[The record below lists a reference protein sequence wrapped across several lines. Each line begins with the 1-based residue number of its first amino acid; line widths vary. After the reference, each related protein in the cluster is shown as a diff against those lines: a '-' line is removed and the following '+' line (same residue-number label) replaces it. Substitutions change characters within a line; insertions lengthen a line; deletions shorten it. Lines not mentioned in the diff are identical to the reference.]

1 VPAPWRIWIDTGG
14 TFTDCLARSPT
25 GELRRS
31 KVLSHGALRARI
43 DQRSSPREL
52 RTACGWQLPD
62 GFFDGWRARAES
74 GVEVEIERSIP
85 SAGQLTAHEP
95 WPAELAPGQAVELIS
110 GEEAPVVAARCIT
123 GTPLGA
129 AFPPLEVRLATTRGT
144 NALLERQGAAT
155 ALFITRGFA
164 DLLEIGNQQRPELF
178 ALRVEKPRPIY
189 AAVVEVDERLD
200 AAGRTIREL
209 ELGSVEVAAEA
220 LLARDVRV
228 AAVALLHSF
237 QNPKHEQRVARR
249 LRELGF
255 DHVSCSAELVPR
267 LQILP
272 RAETAVVDAY
282 LAPEIGRY
290 LAAVESGLGG
300 DRTGVRLHVMTS
312 AGGLQRSSLYR
323 AKDSLLSG
331 PAGGVVGAAAAALRS
346 GVRRMVAFDMG
357 GTSTDVSRYDGSL
370 EYRFSTH
377 VGPAR
382 LLAPALAIETVAAG
396 GGSICSFDGHRLRV
410 GPRSAGAVPGPACY
424 GRGGPLCLTDVNLLL
439 GRLAPERFGIPVD
452 RAAAERAVAA
462 LERSLTAARRPA
474 AGREELLEGLLRIA
488 DERMAA
494 AVRQISLR
502 EGYRPSDHALVAF
515 GGAGPQ
521 HACSLAELLG
531 MSAVLVPRE
540 AGLLSA
546 DGLAAARVE
555 RFAER
560 QVLEPLE
567 AVASRVPELLGDL
580 AAEAAAVVRA
590 EGSGFDGGTEE
601 VEVTL
606 RRIHLRLTGQDA
618 TLAIDFRDG
627 IDLAAAFAASYRD
640 HYGYEAPA
648 RAVEV
653 EGLRVAVASARE
665 PAAPGPPAVEP
676 RSVTAGDLT
685 RAWSGGEWRD
695 LALWEREALQPG
707 DHSDGPALVVEEHT
721 TTWVAAGWRLE
732 IDGAGA
738 LRLSHPGMARPEGG
752 NA

>member
-14 TFTDCLARSPT
+14 TFTDCLARSPE
-25 GELRRS
+25 GELRRA
-31 KVLSHGALRARI
+31 KVLSHGALRVRALERVA
-43 DQRSSPREL
+43 PREL
-52 RTACGWQLPD
+52 LVAPGWQLPD
-62 GFFDGWRARAES
+62 GFFEGWRARTES
-74 GVEVEIERSIP
+74 GAEVEIEGSIP
-85 SAGQLTAHEP
+85 STGRLTARQP
-95 WPAELAPGQAVELIS
+95 WPAELEPGRALELVS

-123 GTPLGA
+123 GTAVGA

-164 DLLEIGNQQRPELF
+164 DLLEIGNQQRPDLF
-178 ALRVEKPRPIY
+178 ALAVTKPRPIY
-189 AAVVEVDERLD
+189 SAVVEVDERLG
-200 AAGRTIREL
+200 AGGQVIREL
-209 ELGSVEVAAEA
+209 ELAGVDAAAEA
-220 LLARDVRV
+220 LLAREIRV
-228 AAVALLHSF
+228 AAVALMHSF
-237 QNPKHEQRVARR
+237 HHPEHEQRVARR

-282 LAPEIGRY
+282 LAPVIGSY
-290 LAAVESGLGG
+290 LAAVEDGLRGA
-300 DRTGVRLHVMTS
+300 RTRVQLHVMTS

-396 GGSICSFDGHRLRV
+396 GGSICSFDGHRLQV

-452 RAAAERAVAA
+452 RVAAERAVEE
-462 LERSLTAARRPA
+462 LERLLVEVRRPA
-474 AGREELLEGLLRIA
+474 ACREELLEGLLRIA

-531 MSAVLVPRE
+531 IPTVLVPRE

-560 QVLEPLE
+560 QVLAPLS
-567 AVASRVPELLGDL
+567 AVAGRIPQLLAEL
-580 AAEAAAVVRA
+580 AAEAAAAVRA
-590 EGSGFDGGTEE
+590 EGEESGE

-606 RRIHLRLTGQDA
+606 RRVQLRLAGQDA
-618 TLAIDFRDG
+618 TLAVDFEDG
-627 IDLAAAFAASYRD
+627 MDLAAAFAASYRD
-640 HYGYEAPA
+640 HYGYEAPG
-648 RAVEV
+648 RGVEV
-653 EGLRVAVASARE
+653 EGLRVAVASGRE
-665 PAAPGPPAVEP
+665 QAAPQPHVIEP
-676 RSVTAGDLT
+676 RSVTASEST
-685 RAWSGGEWRD
+685 RAWCEGKWRD
-695 LALWEREALQPG
+695 LALWERDGLRPG
-707 DHSDGPALVVEEHT
+707 DRADGPALVVEEHT
-721 TTWVAAGWRLE
+721 TTWVAPDWSLQ

-738 LRLSHPGMARPEGG
+738 LRLTRLERAAGREADD
-752 NA
+752 A

>member
-1 VPAPWRIWIDTGG
+1 MPAPWRIWIDTGG
-14 TFTDCLARSPT
+14 TFTDCLARSPE
-25 GELRRS
+25 GELCRA

-43 DQRSSPREL
+43 GERSTSREL
-52 RTACGWQLPD
+52 RAASGWQLPA

-74 GVEVEIERSIP
+74 GAEVEVEHSIP
-85 SAGQLTAHEP
+85 STGQLVARQP
-95 WPAELAPGQAVELIS
+95 WPDELQPGKAVELAS

-123 GTPLGA
+123 GTALGEP
-129 AFPPLEVRLATTRGT
+129 FPPLEVRLATTRGT

-178 ALRVEKPRPIY
+178 ALRVDKAPPIY

-200 AAGRTIREL
+200 AAGRRLREL
-209 ELGSVEVAAEA
+209 DLGGVETAAKE
-220 LLARDVRV
+220 LLARHVRV
-228 AAVALLHSF
+228 AAVALMHSF
-237 QNPKHEQRVARR
+237 QNPEHEQRVARR

-282 LAPEIGRY
+282 LAPVIGRY

-300 DRTGVRLHVMTS
+300 TRTGVRLHVMTS

-346 GVRRMVAFDMG
+346 GIGRMVAFDMG

-452 RAAAERAVAA
+452 RRAAERAVGA
-462 LERSLTAARRPA
+462 LEGSLSAARRQPA
-474 AGREELLEGLLRIA
+474 CREELLEGLLRIA

-521 HACSLAELLG
+521 HACALAELLG
-531 MSAVLVPRE
+531 IPRVLVPRE

-567 AVASRVPELLGDL
+567 AVESRVPELLAEL
-580 AAEAAAVVRA
+580 SAEAAAAVRA
-590 EGSGFDGGTEE
+590 EGSAPGEGAEE

-606 RRIHLRLTGQDA
+606 RRVHLRLAGQDA
-618 TLAIDFRDG
+618 TLGIDFRDG
-627 IDLAAAFAASYRD
+627 LDLAAAFAASYRD
-640 HYGYEAPA
+640 HYGYEAPE
-648 RAVEV
+648 RGVEV
-653 EGLRVAVASARE
+653 EGLRVAVASGRE

-676 RSVTAGDLT
+676 RSLTAGDFA
-685 RAWSGGEWRD
+685 RAWYGGEWRD

-707 DHSDGPALVVEEHT
+707 DRAEGPALVVEEHT
-721 TTWVAAGWRLE
+721 TTWVAPGWRLE
-732 IDGAGA
+732 IDGAAG
-738 LRLSHPGMARPEGG
+738 LLLSNSEGG
-752 NA
+752 DA